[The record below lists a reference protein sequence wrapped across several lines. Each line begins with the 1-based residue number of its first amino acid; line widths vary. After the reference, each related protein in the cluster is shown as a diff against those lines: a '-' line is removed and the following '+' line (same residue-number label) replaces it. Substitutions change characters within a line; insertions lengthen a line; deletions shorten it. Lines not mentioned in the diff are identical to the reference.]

1 MNIHKKLLL
10 TLSLTA
16 IVLTTGCE
24 TSVRDFED
32 ELSRAALQNP
42 QTAPNIDTP
51 EQNQSQEAPNTGG
64 TITSDENTT
73 VGEIK
78 IDAKNAYRVSL
89 SFSDA
94 YNQKG
99 FYSTEEIG
107 QIYFDI
113 TNIYTNS
120 PANVAIIDSIT
131 LEAEERNATEGKYFN
146 FITYTGEQGPI
157 YTIPKESIKASDNV
171 AIKINKLS
179 GTTNLVFKAKIKLKD
194 EEVSDYELK
203 IPLVIEKNKSSSMAI
218 VPIGTRFENGLFI
231 DRFVIHVV
239 DSYGN
244 KAKDGTSISTGV
256 INNPKLYSNAFR
268 NTVFNKNDR
277 YTLRDIIKSEDPIYF
292 YDDRGTFDKNNAKFT
307 FPYTIDLLDDPI
319 TTDDTLVLLANE
331 NQYKPENLGGWD
343 IKDLDFTDNS
353 VSLITTDKT
362 SSIDNVSFAIGN
374 EYRYDECS
382 QTLMNAAASSFEIT
396 EVKDGVAYAELRYVP
411 AMVGKSVFI
420 YANAQLENK
429 HIGIS
434 RKVTLT
440 GLGLTQYTLTCDYKD
455 TGSYCDI
462 RFKMMLNGI
471 ENTPA
476 QNVYLEQPKLAGPQV
491 FGTTTASRT
500 DCNGWTTVTIEGI
513 DENKT
518 ASVTVG
524 DFIADELIINKQ

>member
-1 MNIHKKLLL
+1 MNIHKKLLFAL
-10 TLSLTA
+10 TLGA
-16 IVLTTGCE
+16 ILFTTGCE

-42 QTAPNIDTP
+42 QTVPDVDTP
-51 EQNQSQEAPNTGG
+51 EQNQSQEIPNTGG
-64 TITSDENTT
+64 SITSDENTT

-89 SFSDA
+89 SFSDS
-94 YNQKG
+94 YNEKG

-107 QIYFDI
+107 QIHFDI

-131 LEAEERNATEGKYFN
+131 LEAQERNATEGKYFN
-146 FITYTGEQGPI
+146 FITYSGEQGPI
-157 YTIPKESIKASDNV
+157 YVIPKESIKASDNV
-171 AIKINKLS
+171 ALKINRLS

-194 EEVSDYELK
+194 EETSDYELK

-256 INNPKLYSNAFR
+256 INNPKLYSNAF
-268 NTVFNKNDR
+268 KNDIFDKNNR
-277 YTLRDIIKSEDPIYF
+277 YTLRDIIKTGDPMYF
-292 YDDRGTFDKNNAKFT
+292 YDDRGSFDKNSANFT
-307 FPYTIDLLDDPI
+307 FPYSIDLLDDPLS
-319 TTDDTLVLLANE
+319 TDDTLVLLANK

-343 IKDLDFTDNS
+343 IEDLDLINNS
-353 VSLITTDKT
+353 ISLINMDGGETV
-362 SSIDNVSFAIGN
+362 DNISYAIGN

-382 QTLMNAAASSFEIT
+382 QTLMNAAASSFEAT

-420 YANAQLENK
+420 YANSRLNDK

-455 TGSYCDI
+455 TGPDCSI
-462 RFKMMLNGI
+462 RFKIMLNGI
-471 ENTPA
+471 DNTPA
-476 QNVYLEQPKLAGPQV
+476 QNVYIEQPKLAGPQV
-491 FGTTTASRT
+491 FRTTTASQT

-524 DFIADELIINKQ
+524 DFIADELIINKK